1 MRFEEARLTDS
12 DKKPSAERMLQRFDT
27 LINSTGTGTL
37 GRIAMN
43 IQDETPLTV
52 DSHITIVRAN
62 ETVSPIFLCQSLF
75 SQEQLIESM
84 GEGSTNQTE
93 LSARKLGEE
102 ISISIPQRTTML
114 AFEKEAQ
121 TIFTLIWNL
130 QKQNTKLREARDI
143 LLPKLMNGQIE
154 V

>member
-1 MRFEEARLTDS
+1 
-12 DKKPSAERMLQRFDT
+12 
-27 LINSTGTGTL
+27 
-37 GRIAMN
+37 
-43 IQDETPLTV
+43 
-52 DSHITIVRAN
+52 
-62 ETVSPIFLCQSLF
+62 
-75 SQEQLIESM
+75 M

-102 ISISIPQRTTML
+102 IKIFVPPKGVML
-114 AFEKEAQ
+114 EFEKDARN
-121 TIFTLIWNL
+121 IFGLIWNL

>member
-1 MRFEEARLTDS
+1 MNAPAFS
-12 DKKPSAERMLQRFDT
+12 
-27 LINSTGTGTL
+27 TGTL

-43 IQDETPLTV
+43 IQDEIALTV

-62 ETVSPIFLCQSLF
+62 EKISPIFLGISLF
-75 SQEQLIESM
+75 ASEHIIESM

-93 LSARKLGEE
+93 LSARKLGDE
-102 ISISIPQRTTML
+102 IRIQIPSREIML
-114 AFEKEAQ
+114 DFEKESRY
-121 TIFTLIWNL
+121 IFNLLWNL

-143 LLPKLMNGQIE
+143 LLPRLMNGQIE